1 MTTSP
6 LVRWLMALVLIATIN
21 CAAAEKNPA
30 PKVVEL
36 GNNTYSVTAT
46 ANDKFTRNT
55 DKLKDQAGEVAN
67 EYCAKQGKHLKIISV
82 KENKGLYLVG
92 DYASATIIFKALDLA
107 DPEMSAQTGGAKADS
122 PGAPVTNEQLYADL
136 LRLDDLHKKGILTDA
151 EFAAEKKKV
160 LERSK

>member
-1 MTTSP
+1 
-6 LVRWLMALVLIATIN
+6 MALVLIATIN

-55 DKLKDQAGEVAN
+55 AKLKDQATVIAE
-67 EYCAKQGKHLKIISV
+67 EYCAKQGKHLKIVSV
-82 KENKGLYLVG
+82 TENKGVYLFG
-92 DYASATIIFKALDLA
+92 DFASATVTFKALDLS
-107 DPEMSAQTGGAKADS
+107 DPELSAQTGGARVQE
-122 PGAPVTNEQLYADL
+122 PTAPLTNEQLYADL

>member
-1 MTTSP
+1 
-6 LVRWLMALVLIATIN
+6 MALVLIATVN
-21 CAAAEKNPA
+21 CAAAEAKPA

-36 GNNTYSVTAT
+36 GDNTYSVTAA

-55 DKLKDQAGEVAN
+55 GKLKDQATEVAN
-67 EYCAKQGKHLKIISV
+67 DYCAKLGKHLKIVSV
-82 KENKGLYLVG
+82 TENKGFYLFG
-92 DYASATIIFKALDLA
+92 DFATATVTFKALDLA
-107 DPEMSAQTGGAKADS
+107 DPGMSAQTDSAKAEAS
-122 PGAPVTNEQLYADL
+122 AVPPTNEQLYADL